1 MSLFKKFLL
10 PACDLLSSGWFV
22 ECLMSL
28 RFSGACETLCR
39 VNARTL
45 FFFFKYINMSKEDFC
60 WWVTWF
66 LLWTSDGDYGGV
78 LIAWF
83 KSIWLVFV
91 VFANTQCQC
100 EQILSLCKTWKTI
113 SGKELWLSSDNT
125 LAMCADIFWRC
136 EACTPAEDWYFET
149 SVRWATNQE
158 TSGPWYLSSLYSVY
172 W

>member
-1 MSLFKKFLL
+1 MSLFKNLLL
-10 PACDLLSSGWFV
+10 PTHDLLSSGWFV

-39 VNARTL
+39 INART
-45 FFFFKYINMSKEDFC
+45 FFFSLICPKKSFVDGWHDFFYEP
-60 WWVTWF
+60 VIE
-66 LLWTSDGDYGGV
+66 DYGGV

-91 VFANTQCQC
+91 VYANTQCQC

-113 SGKELWLSSDNT
+113 SGKKLLLSSDNT

-136 EACTPAEDWYFET
+136 EVCTPAEDWHFET
-149 SVRWATNQE
+149 AVRWTANQE
-158 TSGPWYLSSLYSVY
+158 TSGP
-172 W
+172 